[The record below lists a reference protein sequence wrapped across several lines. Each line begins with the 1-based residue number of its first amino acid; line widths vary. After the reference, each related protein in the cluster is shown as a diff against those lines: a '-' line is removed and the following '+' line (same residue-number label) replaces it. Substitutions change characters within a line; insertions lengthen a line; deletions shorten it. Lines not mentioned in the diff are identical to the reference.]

1 VPTIEIEVSDR
12 IARHVAS
19 VRLMSY
25 MVFPNNPDLRTA
37 SEITFRTKLADC
49 IPGCLLK
56 RRRKLNY
63 GFCAGQIQVSGG
75 ASSGSCGSIRM
86 GEEQVVR

>member
-12 IARHVAS
+12 IARHLAS

-25 MVFPNNPDLRTA
+25 MVFPDNPDLRTA
-37 SEITFRTKLADC
+37 SETPSERSWPTG

-56 RRRKLNY
+56 RRRKLKH
-63 GFCAGQIQVSGG
+63 GF
-75 ASSGSCGSIRM
+75 
-86 GEEQVVR
+86 